1 MLHTLLK
8 HLGWKKQSFAE
19 RHVVITIIIGAV
31 IAMIISLLIGLR
43 QSVWFDEAYSI
54 LLAKQSIPQLL
65 HLTAID
71 THPPLYYLLLKGWA
85 SIFGWSEL
93 ALRSLSVI
101 AMGGAAFLAGM
112 LVRRL
117 FGARIALVAMIFIV
131 LSPFLLR
138 YGFEIR
144 MYSIGSLVGVAATYV
159 LILALESKERARR
172 LWLYAAYATLVAI
185 GMYTLYYTALLWIA
199 HVVWLV
205 WMHVRKKGTLNEL
218 VRAPWVMA
226 YAGAV
231 VLFVPWLPAFL
242 KQMGN
247 GALAPISQAMTLENL
262 LGIVSF
268 NFVYQ
273 PIWQLNAVVSLL
285 VLFVLVMIGWMSVK
299 TFRYATTNQQGYL
312 GLLLLY
318 VLVPVAVLTLVGFMR
333 PMYVERY
340 LAHIAI
346 GVSLF
351 IGVAAGLVYP
361 RVNRIGKWLIGI
373 LASVLVIGVLQL
385 MVVGNFNF
393 QRLQHPELKQASA
406 TLQSCAGGT
415 KILAADPYVAMELD
429 YYRGTCP
436 IYFYSDAAELRGGYA
451 PLNGSSQQVKNPEIE
466 LASSSVI
473 YYVYYGDPLLRLPG
487 NLLLTDRTKY
497 GALTIDRLS
506 AE

>member
-8 HLGWKKQSFAE
+8 HLGRKKQSFAE
-19 RHVVITIIIGAV
+19 RHVIIIIIIGAV
-31 IAMIISLLIGLR
+31 IAMTLSLLIGLR

-54 LLAKQSIPQLL
+54 LLAKQPIPQLL
-65 HLTAID
+65 HLAAID

-85 SIFGWSEL
+85 SVFGWGEF
-93 ALRSLSVI
+93 ALRSLSVL

-117 FGARIALVAMIFIV
+117 FGARIAIIAMIFV
-131 LSPFLLR
+131 ALSPFLIR

-144 MYSIGSLVGVAATYV
+144 MYSLGSLIGVAATYA
-159 LILALESKERARR
+159 LILALDSKERARR
-172 LWLYAAYATLVAI
+172 LWLYAAYAALVAI

-205 WMHVRKKGTLNEL
+205 WMHVQRRGSLSEL
-218 VRAPWVMA
+218 VRAPWLAA
-226 YAGAV
+226 YAGAI
-231 VLFVPWLPAFL
+231 VLFLPWLPTFL
-242 KQMGN
+242 TQMNN

-299 TFRYATTNQQGYL
+299 AFTYVKAGQRGYL

-318 VLVPVAVLTLVGFMR
+318 LLVPVAVLTLVGFMR

-340 LAHIAI
+340 LAHVAI
-346 GVSLF
+346 GGGLF
-351 IGVAAGLVYP
+351 IGVSAGLVYP
-361 RVNRIGKWLIGI
+361 RANRIGKWLIGI
-373 LASVLVIGVLQL
+373 LAGVLLIGVMQL
-385 MVVGNFNF
+385 AVAGNFNF
-393 QRLQHPELKQASA
+393 QRLQHPELRQASA
-406 TLQSCAGGT
+406 MLQNCTEGT
-415 KILAADPYVAMELD
+415 KILAADPYVAIELD

-436 IYFYSDAAELRGGYA
+436 VYFYSDATELKGGYA
-451 PLNGSSQQVKNPEIE
+451 PLDGSSLQVKNPEVE
-466 LASSSVI
+466 LADSSEI
-473 YYVYYGDPLLRLPG
+473 YYVYYGDPILRLPG
-487 NLLLTDRTKY
+487 NLLLTDRTTY

>member
-1 MLHTLLK
+1 MLDILLK
-8 HLGWKKQSFAE
+8 RLGWKKQSFAE
-19 RHVVITIIIGAV
+19 RHVIITIIIGAV

-54 LLAKQSIPQLL
+54 LLAKQSVSQLL

-85 SIFGWSEL
+85 SVFGWSEL
-93 ALRSLSVI
+93 ALRTLSVL

-112 LVRRL
+112 LAKRL
-117 FGARIALVAMIFIV
+117 FGARIALVAMIFVV

-144 MYSIGSLVGVAATYV
+144 MYSIGSLVGIAATYV
-159 LILALESKERARR
+159 LILALDSRDRARR
-172 LWLYAAYATLVAI
+172 LWLYAIYAALVAI

-199 HVVWLV
+199 HVVWLI
-205 WMHVRKKGTLNEL
+205 WMHARKRGTFNEL
-218 VRAPWVMA
+218 VRTPWLMA
-226 YAGAV
+226 YVGAV
-231 VLFVPWLPAFL
+231 VLFVPWLPTFL

-268 NFVYQ
+268 YFVYQ
-273 PIWQLNAVVSLL
+273 PIWQLSAVVSLL

-299 TFRYATTNQQGYL
+299 AFGRATVSQRGYL

-318 VLVPVAVLTLVGFMR
+318 ILVPVAVLTLVGFMR

-340 LAHIAI
+340 LAHVAI
-346 GVSLF
+346 GGSLF
-351 IGVAAGLVYP
+351 VGVAAGLVYP
-361 RVNRIGKWLIGI
+361 HVNRIGKWLIGV
-373 LASVLVIGVLQL
+373 LASVLIIGVLQL
-385 MVVGNFNF
+385 AVVGNFNF

-406 TLQSCAGGT
+406 ALQNCPDGT

-429 YYRGTCP
+429 YYRSSCP
-436 IYFYSDAAELRGGYA
+436 IYFYSDAAELKGGYA
-451 PLNGSSQQVKNPEIE
+451 PLNGSNLQVKNPETE
-466 LASSSVI
+466 LANSGVI
-473 YYVYYGDPLLRLPG
+473 YYVYYGDPVLRLPG
-487 NLLLTDRTKY
+487 NLLLTDRMKY